1 MDVYPANKRHETV
14 LHVAA
19 RKGHEAIVDMLLW
32 EDTLD
37 ASMRNGDANIALHI
51 AARKGDS

>member
-1 MDVYPANKRHETV
+1 MDVNPTNKRHETV

-19 RKGHEAIVDMLLW
+19 RKGHEGIVDMLLW

-37 ASMRNGDANIALHI
+37 ASMRNRDGNIALHI